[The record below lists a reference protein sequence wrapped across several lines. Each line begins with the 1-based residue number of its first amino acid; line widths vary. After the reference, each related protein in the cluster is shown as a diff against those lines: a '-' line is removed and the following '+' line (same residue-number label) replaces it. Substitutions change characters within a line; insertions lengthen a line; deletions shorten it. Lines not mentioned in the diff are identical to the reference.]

1 MSKYGDKIYC
11 KVYNLGF
18 LDCEKN
24 FFFLENDLQTDNHEY
39 PYFLTILDNL

>member
-24 FFFLENDLQTDNHEY
+24 VFPENDLQTDNQ
-39 PYFLTILDNL
+39 P